1 MERKISPFAHPFA
14 PNPLRAADIPN
25 AESIDG
31 SRYPFFPYYEAEPNS
46 HLAMRN
52 AFQNIGF
59 QPQYRMFSQEELRL
73 ADYNLRQR
81 YATNPIP
88 RPPGNGIF
96 GHHPPL
102 QAPPTTTAA
111 TGGPPPPVPQSGN
124 LFGSILATPAP
135 PSTHQQPA
143 TASASQPVSG
153 NTVQAAPPTSVAPVS
168 VTTFAP
174 PTAPSSQNWA
184 STWGQRPNSGLFV
197 QPFSLRE
204 ASGSSL
210 FGHAQPTP
218 ADPSTQNG
226 SSSTDSTP
234 SSASQGNSSSSTPVP
249 TPAAA
254 PAPVQPSSQFNPART
269 TTDSRAST
277 GSLFG
282 FLRDNPAS
290 SVPNHTHQP
299 PSIFGIPP
307 GGSTGGRFGAA
318 PSLFPTRSNAS
329 RSQPATPFNDE
340 PETPRPGQFGF
351 TSTIQYPQPGNPLP
365 GIPHGPPLGSQS
377 TEQEAQQEALLHLC
391 LLAETILWPE
401 LYNAAIEAYIRG
413 ELNLHRPIP
422 PEHVSLIYDRTPPES
437 TLRKYV
443 IESMCTNRGGDS
455 LTYIDLTRQY
465 DELMQDILNQL
476 PKPRSPGPRAPWE
489 LSDLVRSF
497 HMPELSPGKGKG
509 KGRGEEDAEVTG
521 LIEAEHED

>member
-1 MERKISPFAHPFA
+1 MERKISPFAQPFA
-14 PNPLRAADIPN
+14 PNPFRASDIPN

-31 SRYPFFPYYEAEPNS
+31 SRYPFTPYYEAEPNS
-46 HLAMRN
+46 HLASRN

-73 ADYNLRQR
+73 ADYSLHQR
-81 YATNPIP
+81 FVTYPIP
-88 RPPGNGIF
+88 RPPANGFF
-96 GHHPPL
+96 GHHPRL
-102 QAPPTTTAA
+102 QAPPAITAA
-111 TGGPPPPVPQSGN
+111 TGATPAPVSQPGN
-124 LFGSILATPAP
+124 VFGSILTAPAL

-153 NTVQAAPPTSVAPVS
+153 NTVQAAPTRPVAAVS
-168 VTTFAP
+168 VITSPP

-210 FGHAQPTP
+210 FGQAQPTP

-234 SSASQGNSSSSTPVP
+234 SPASQGSSSSSTPVP
-249 TPAAA
+249 TPAAP
-254 PAPVQPSSQFNPART
+254 PAPVQPSSQFNPLRT

-282 FLRDNPAS
+282 SLRSSPAP
-290 SVPNHTHQP
+290 SVLNHTHQP
-299 PSIFGIPP
+299 PSLFGIPP

-318 PSLFPTRSNAS
+318 PSLFPTRSDAS
-329 RSQPATPFNDE
+329 RSQPATPLNDE
-340 PETPRPGQFGF
+340 PETSRPGQFGI
-351 TSTIQYPQPGNPLP
+351 TSTIQYPPPGNPLP
-365 GIPHGPPLGSQS
+365 GIPHGSPFGSQS
-377 TEQEAQQEALLHLC
+377 TEQEARQEALLHLC

-422 PEHVSLIYDRTPPES
+422 PEHVALIYDRTPPES

-455 LTYIDLTRQY
+455 LTYIDLARQY

-521 LIEAEHED
+521 LIEEEDDD